1 MTAQTTF
8 KSVYRPVS
16 KKINTVLANAAL
28 DFSGRATNIDFIA
41 NQLAPFDSI
50 IGNAH
55 FIDGQT
61 VIISNKTGFDII
73 LNPSL
78 MENGLSYD
86 IEPGTTAVFLYLADL
101 NKFFDAGGSATSI
114 DIQENLDAAII
125 SINSEIQS
133 IETLIESNYEELDQ
147 RVTEEEVTR
156 ALADT
161 NLQNQ
166 INNVL
171 SNIDPSAIDSFVEIV
186 AAFEAADLNLNGAI
200 TNLSTALSQQIS
212 SLDLELDQE
221 KIDRASGDAALDTR
235 IIALEDQVGDD
246 LQTAIISLQASIAAE
261 ELTRIAA
268 DAATLQSAKDYT
280 NAEIEAIPSID
291 LSLYETT
298 INVDSKDASTLAAAN
313 LYTDNAIAEIP
324 PVDLTSYAPIDYVD
338 TEIDQAVT
346 GLQSQISYITQNT
359 DPAAID
365 SLVEVV
371 TAFQEADQNLNGA
384 ITNLSTT
391 LSQQISSLDS
401 ELDQEKLDRASGDA
415 SLDTRITVL
424 EDQVGDDLQTAIT
437 SLQASIASEESA
449 RVAADLDITTR
460 IATLEEEIGDNLQ
473 QAISSLQAA
482 NATLDTR
489 ITDLEDQVGDNL
501 QTAISQIQL
510 DISAEATTRASA
522 DIALQ
527 ANITNVQSNLSQE
540 IIDRIAA
547 DQTLQSNIGLEATR
561 ATAVEQQ
568 IVSNL
573 LTEKTRIDA
582 ILLSTDNLDSRLDI
596 IEPKVSILESEM
608 NLVESNI
615 ASEIQ
620 RAILAEGEL
629 DGRLDSLEPKVST
642 LETEMDAVESNLASE
657 ILRATL
663 AENALDNRLD
673 ILEPKVSTLETK
685 MDSVQSGLSQEVLDR
700 QSIDLALQGQI
711 NTEKFRTD
719 AILLA
724 SDADKDTFAEI
735 VQLINSIDTSNDSAF
750 ASYVISNNAAIGSL
764 DSRLDFIEPKV
775 TTVQVDLA
783 QEVVSR
789 ENADIVLQQQVNL
802 SNLNI
807 DSLESLASTQ
817 EQEIINLKKRVLELE
832 IDQDDFLFKREKIAI
847 QLQQD
852 LTYVDLEYKVIPNS
866 IVASIDRLMIY
877 LNDDFEVSEVN
888 NVTRITWIGPL
899 NFTTGDEKI
908 GLGDILKVNYKISNS
923 VFDSAPTPLILDDGS
938 SFTLDNG
945 DELIF

>member
-1 MTAQTTF
+1 MMISYGGEVSSQTTF
-8 KSVYRPVS
+8 KMVYRPIT
-16 KKINTVLANAAL
+16 KTIDNVLSSSAL
-28 DFSGRATNIDFIA
+28 DFSGRSTNLDFSVD
-41 NQLAPFDSI
+41 Q
-50 IGNAH
+50 
-55 FIDGQT
+55 
-61 VIISNKTGFDII
+61 
-73 LNPSL
+73 
-78 MENGLSYD
+78 
-86 IEPGTTAVFLYLADL
+86 TAVFDSLSNIQHFTDGQIVVLSNRSLQNIYIDSSLVITNKLIEIKPNSASIFIYLFSR
-101 NKFFDAGGSATSI
+101 NKFFDITNSGQIEEIQNAISSI
-114 DIQENLDAAII
+114 DSD
-125 SINSEIQS
+125 IQS
-133 IETLIESNYEELDQ
+133 IETLIASHYQEFDQRIAEEELAIN
-147 RVTEEEVTR
+147 TETVART
-156 ALADT
+156 AADT
-161 NLQNQ
+161 SLQNQ

-171 SNIDPSAIDSFVEIV
+171 SNIDPSAIDSFVEVV
-186 AAFEAADLNLNGAI
+186 AAF
-200 TNLSTALSQQIS
+200 Q
-212 SLDLELDQE
+212 
-221 KIDRASGDAALDTR
+221 
-235 IIALEDQVGDD
+235 
-246 LQTAIISLQASIAAE
+246 
-261 ELTRIAA
+261 AA
-268 DAATLQSAKDYT
+268 DA
-280 NAEIEAIPSID
+280 
-291 LSLYETT
+291 
-298 INVDSKDASTLAAAN
+298 
-313 LYTDNAIAEIP
+313 
-324 PVDLTSYAPIDYVD
+324 
-338 TEIDQAVT
+338 
-346 GLQSQISYITQNT
+346 
-359 DPAAID
+359 
-365 SLVEVV
+365 
-371 TAFQEADQNLNGA
+371 NLNGA

-391 LSQQISSLDS
+391 LSQEISSLDS
-401 ELDQEKLDRASGDA
+401 KLDQEKLDRASGDA
-415 SLDTRITVL
+415 ALDTRITAL

-482 NATLDTR
+482 NTTLDTR
-489 ITDLEDQVGDNL
+489 ITDLEEQVGDNL

-527 ANITNVQSNLSQE
+527 VNITNVQTNLSQE
-540 IIDRIAA
+540 TIDRIAA

-561 ATAVEQQ
+561 ATAAEQFLSTQLQNEITRATAAEQQ
-568 IVSNL
+568 IANNL

-615 ASEIQ
+615 VSEIQ

-629 DGRLDSLEPKVST
+629 DGRLDSFEPKVST
-642 LETEMDAVESNLASE
+642 LQTEMDAVESNLASE
-657 ILRATL
+657 IVRATL
-663 AENALDNRLD
+663 AENALDSRLD

-685 MDSVQSGLSQEVLDR
+685 MDSVQSGLAQEVLDR
-700 QSIDLALQGQI
+700 QAIDLALQGQI

-724 SDADKDTFAEI
+724 SDADKDSFAEI

-750 ASYVISNNAAIGSL
+750 ASYAVSNNAAVASL
-764 DSRLDFIEPKV
+764 DSRLNIIEPKV
-775 TTVQVDLA
+775 TTLEVNLA

-789 ENADIVLQQQVNL
+789 ENANIALQQQINL

-807 DSLESLASTQ
+807 DSLENLASTQ

-877 LNDDFEVSEVN
+877 LNDDFEVSVVN

-899 NFTTGDEKI
+899 HSLGDEKME
-908 GLGDILKVNYKISNS
+908 LGDILKVNYKISNS
-923 VFDSAPTPLILDDGS
+923 VFDSAPTPLILDDGLP
-938 SFTLDNG
+938 FTLDNG